1 MPSGKLRADQQSAV
15 MVYGLENRALAVA
28 GLDRVGGGSIAG
40 SCTMGGHRT
49 GNGGLTGNRGSGT
62 NNCYQSNP
70 LVLDRTAVSESDMPS
85 GLFDELNV

>member
-15 MVYGLENRALAVA
+15 MVYGP
-28 GLDRVGGGSIAG
+28 
-40 SCTMGGHRT
+40 
-49 GNGGLTGNRGSGT
+49 GT
-62 NNCYQSNP
+62 NNCYQSNR